1 MCVLRTPDIMSF
13 YSAPPPLKEFS
24 DAKPTLLV
32 AWWTTLFCTC
42 LILLRLA
49 GQYIRVE
56 KLFVEDKIAAGALVP
71 LYLRIACVHVVLL
84 YGTNNAQLDGS
95 GLSPVDLDKRATGS
109 KVVLAARVFYAAT
122 LWTLKFTTLEFL
134 GRLAGASMKKLYQRL
149 IIALRVVLVVTFVA
163 VVISDLAECQ
173 PFASYWQVVPDPGPK
188 CRQAFSQLLT
198 MGVSSAILDA
208 ILVIFPV
215 PIIVSTRI
223 ATKRKVLLVMLFCFG
238 FLTVGITA
246 YRLPTI
252 IGQNGDQIVRSMWA
266 SIELLAATTVA
277 NLVALGS
284 FLRDSGVRK
293 TKFRPDYH
301 SSGTASR
308 SRQKGQPVASDWY
321 ESETARHK
329 KSDSDDWVDEERS
342 NTTTEVLVKN
352 DTDNQPRQHTEARG
366 GASPTNSHD
375 SLIRQGSHG
384 MFSRGSV
391 AADVP
396 RPPSPAVTAGMGGLQ
411 RR

>member
-1 MCVLRTPDIMSF
+1 VLIQ
-13 YSAPPPLKEFS
+13 
-24 DAKPTLLV
+24 
-32 AWWTTLFCTC
+32 WT
-42 LILLRLA
+42 R
-49 GQYIRVE
+49 
-56 KLFVEDKIAAGALVP
+56 
-71 LYLRIACVHVVLL
+71 
-84 YGTNNAQLDGS
+84 
-95 GLSPVDLDKRATGS
+95 
-109 KVVLAARVFYAAT
+109 

-149 IIALRVVLVVTFVA
+149 IIALRVILVATFVA
-163 VVISDLAECQ
+163 VVVSDLAECQ
-173 PFASYWQVVPDPGPK
+173 PFANYWQVVPDPGPK
-188 CRQAFSQLLT
+188 CRQGFSQLLT

-215 PIIVSTRI
+215 PIIISTRI

-246 YRLPTI
+246 YRLPAI
-252 IGQNGDQIVRSMWA
+252 IDQKGDQIVRSMWA

-308 SRQKGQPVASDWY
+308 SRQKGQPVVSDWY
-321 ESETARHK
+321 ETEAARHK
-329 KSDSDDWVDEERS
+329 KADSDDWIDEERS
-342 NTTTEVLVKN
+342 NTTADVNGDAQARQRTEG
-352 DTDNQPRQHTEARG
+352 RGG
-366 GASPTNSHD
+366 GASPTDSHD

-384 MFSRGSV
+384 MFSRGPV
-391 AADVP
+391 AGEP
-396 RPPSPAVTAGMGGLQ
+396 RPPSPVVTAGP